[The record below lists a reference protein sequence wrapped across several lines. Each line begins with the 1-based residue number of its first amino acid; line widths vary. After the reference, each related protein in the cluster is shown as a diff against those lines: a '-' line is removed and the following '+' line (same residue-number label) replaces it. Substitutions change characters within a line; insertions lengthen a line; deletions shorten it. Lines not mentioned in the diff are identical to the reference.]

1 VSRSDWIKFGKIVG
15 LASGVF
21 TLALLIYS
29 AGYRIGNVSG
39 HYDSDA
45 DSTATQYP
53 SDTQRIID
61 DCFKLPTRL
70 ATNQCVGD
78 AIKASHENQ
87 RAEQD
92 LKAQREMSDWGW
104 WALVISGLQFLA
116 TIVTLGFIKLTL
128 DATLEAVKDTGRA
141 TDAMLEANQIARQ
154 SSKIQLRPY
163 LAGEGAVVSEVACD
177 DGNFDQIVFKIS
189 NKGVTPALMTGITV
203 RLWHLSGQARA
214 LIFDKSLPAKAS
226 VAGSVDGVKI
236 PARLE
241 MEVEEEPL
249 YLGAY
254 ETGSFLINFII
265 EYKDVFEDTHTVGMI
280 YRTGASFWDEYP
292 KEHECDAYDQGTH
305 FPR

>member
-1 VSRSDWIKFGKIVG
+1 
-15 LASGVF
+15 LAGF
-21 TLALLIYS
+21 
-29 AGYRIGNVSG
+29 RIGNVSG
-39 HYDSDA
+39 HYDHQA
-45 DSTATQYP
+45 DRAASQY
-53 SDTQRIID
+53 SSETRRIIN
-61 DCFKLPTRL
+61 DCFMLPTKA
-70 ATNQCVGD
+70 ATSECISEVTR
-78 AIKASHENQ
+78 ASYENE
-87 RAEQD
+87 RAERE
-92 LKAQREMSDWGW
+92 LIAQREMADWAW

-116 TIVTLGFIKLTL
+116 TIITIGFIKLTL
-128 DATLEAVKDTGRA
+128 EATLEAVTDTGRA

-154 SSKIQLRPY
+154 GSKIQLRPY
-163 LAGEGAVVSEVACD
+163 LAGEGAVVSEVTGN
-177 DGNFDQIVFKIS
+177 DGDFDQIVFKIS

-203 RLWHLSGQARA
+203 RLWHLNGQARA

-241 MEVEEEPL
+241 MEGDEEPL

-265 EYKDVFEDTHTVGMI
+265 EYKDVFEDTHTVGMT
-280 YRTGASFWDEYP
+280 YRTGANFWDDYP